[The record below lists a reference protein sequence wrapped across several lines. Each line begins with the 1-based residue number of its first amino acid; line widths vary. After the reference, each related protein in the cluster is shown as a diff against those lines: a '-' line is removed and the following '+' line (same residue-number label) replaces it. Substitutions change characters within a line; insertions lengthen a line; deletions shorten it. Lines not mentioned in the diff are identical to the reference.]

1 MTQTTII
8 THQENNRNDS
18 RLNNFLTVARQCM
31 NDYCLSPDVTRIY
44 IPDTGVIVAL
54 LLYFIARE
62 HSICMTKLNG
72 YIVLLD
78 MKIHADTGEHLF
90 QLDLDSTGLIRDFRM
105 FIEHMINK
113 NLISRRSN
121 HQYNLLRD
129 VLNIK
134 KFPLMFADIYK
145 WLNEVVNDC
154 VFMTAQQLLEYLK
167 SLQQNNNSSTT
178 NVKQRKNKN
187 IANAISNVNS
197 VIRQNVLDFERELDA
212 SACAVPKKSS

>member
-1 MTQTTII
+1 MTQTTI
-8 THQENNRNDS
+8 TTNQETRRKDS

-31 NDYCLSPDVTRIY
+31 SNYCLSPDLTRIY

-54 LLYFIARE
+54 ILYFIARD

-105 FIEHMINK
+105 FIEHMIDK

-134 KFPLMFADIYK
+134 KFQLMFADIYIYGSMR
-145 WLNEVVNDC
+145 L
-154 VFMTAQQLLEYLK
+154 
-167 SLQQNNNSSTT
+167 
-178 NVKQRKNKN
+178 
-187 IANAISNVNS
+187 
-197 VIRQNVLDFERELDA
+197 
-212 SACAVPKKSS
+212 